1 MIDLRSDTVTT
12 PSPAMLDAMVGASI
26 GDDVFGDDPTVNLL
40 QQRVADL
47 LGKEAALY
55 VPSGTMSNQ
64 IALRCHTSPGD
75 QIICEDGAHIY
86 RYEGGAPAVLS
97 GITVT
102 CIKTPGGTM
111 TWELIAP
118 SINPDNIHCSPPR
131 LICIENTHNR
141 AGGRV
146 ISQDI
151 IEDIAANARK
161 AGLSMH
167 LDGARLWNSH
177 VASGIPF
184 KSLAD
189 PFDSVSVCFSKG
201 LGAPVGSVLSGSR
214 KFIDKAIRVRKMLG
228 GGMRQSGLLAAA
240 CIYGLDNNIDR
251 LAIDHE
257 NAQTIASGVDNP
269 LLEITHPVE
278 TNIIVFAVSDTAGL
292 IEHLEKCG
300 VKAVLF
306 GTGLVRMVTNL
317 TVSSDDAKTALTA
330 LNSYTGENS

>member
-12 PSPAMLDAMVGASI
+12 PSPAMLEAMVGASI

-86 RYEGGAPAVLS
+86 RYEGGAPAVVS
-97 GITVT
+97 GVTVT
-102 CIKTPGGTM
+102 CVKTPDGTL

-118 SINPDNIHCSPPR
+118 SINPDNIHCPPPR

-146 ISQDI
+146 IPQNL
-151 IEDIAANARK
+151 IEDVAVNARK
-161 AGLSMH
+161 TGLSLH

-184 KSLAD
+184 KTLAG

-228 GGMRQSGLLAAA
+228 GGMRQAGLLAAA
-240 CIYGLDNNIDR
+240 CIYGLDNNIER
-251 LAIDHE
+251 LSIDHQ
-257 NAQTIASGVDNP
+257 NAQTIANGVDNP
-269 LLEITHPVE
+269 FLSITHPVE

-317 TVSSDDAKTALTA
+317 TVSSDDAKTALAA
-330 LNSYTGENS
+330 LNSYTGDNS